1 MYADDTKIYRE
12 IKSEYNHGIL
22 QRDLENLKTWSDRW
36 LLKFHPSKC
45 YYITIGQHN
54 EEGFTYSMI
63 EDGKKFDMTKVS
75 EMKDIGVTV
84 DSELKFDK
92 HINTKIETANKIL
105 GIIRRSFI
113 YLDADILL
121 PLYKALVRSHFD
133 YAMIIWNPH
142 MVKHIES
149 IERVQCRAT
158 KMIPELKH
166 LSYPE
171 RLKKLKLPTM
181 AYRRAR
187 GDMIEVFKIVAQ
199 IYDNKT
205 TDNFLSFKENMN
217 MSLRGHE
224 FNYSMSDSF
233 SRCKLHTSFCM
244 SLYGS
249 ELWNYNSRYVEEIVV
264 AWRKTMRKLFRLPYR
279 THNYIVCGITEDI
292 SIKLHRKLTL
302 WNPRATT
309 VDSPPFCRP
318 DHGRP
323 ESTQEFIIIVYLRL
337 RNRMRY
343 AWTSHLAIDINAHTS
358 IGVCLTYNIAFK

>member
-1 MYADDTKIYRE
+1 MGNTVLDFTKLSLTLSYNI
-12 IKSEYNHGIL
+12 IKSEYDHGIL

-54 EEGFTYSMI
+54 EEEFTYSMI

-142 MVKHIES
+142 MVKHNVIES
-149 IERVQCRAT
+149 IEGVQRRAT
-158 KMIPELKH
+158 KMIPELKD

-187 GDMIEVFKIVAQ
+187 GDMIEIFKIVAQ

-205 TDNFLSFKENMN
+205 TDNFLSFRENMN

-224 FNYSMSDSF
+224 FTLEHKRLSCPARINF
-233 SRCKLHTSFCM
+233 FC
-244 SLYGS
+244 
-249 ELWNYNSRYVEEIVV
+249 E
-264 AWRKTMRKLFRLPYR
+264 
-279 THNYIVCGITEDI
+279 
-292 SIKLHRKLTL
+292 
-302 WNPRATT
+302 
-309 VDSPPFCRP
+309 
-318 DHGRP
+318 
-323 ESTQEFIIIVYLRL
+323 
-337 RNRMRY
+337 
-343 AWTSHLAIDINAHTS
+343 
-358 IGVCLTYNIAFK
+358 